1 MPPLSVLIKPASS
14 ACNMNCSYCFYKD
27 VAANRE
33 RGFAGYMTMDTLEKL
48 IASALDYADRDC
60 TFLFQGGE
68 PTLAGL
74 GFYRAVLELE
84 RKYAKKMSG
93 YSTLSRRTDIILM
106 SSGRSFWRLMVS
118 WSACLWT
125 DRLMYT
131 TAAERT
137 WQAKILSI
145 GS

>member
-60 TFLFQGGE
+60 TFLF
-68 PTLAGL
+68 
-74 GFYRAVLELE
+74 
-84 RKYAKKMSG
+84 
-93 YSTLSRRTDIILM
+93 
-106 SSGRSFWRLMVS
+106 
-118 WSACLWT
+118 
-125 DRLMYT
+125 
-131 TAAERT
+131 
-137 WQAKILSI
+137 
-145 GS
+145 

>member
-1 MPPLSVLIKPASS
+1 MNTAGIHNARTKSNPFRRIVVS
-14 ACNMNCSYCFYKD
+14 ANNEY
-27 VAANRE
+27 
-33 RGFAGYMTMDTLEKL
+33 
-48 IASALDYADRDC
+48 
-60 TFLFQGGE
+60 
-68 PTLAGL
+68 
-74 GFYRAVLELE
+74 LEL
-84 RKYAKKMSG
+84 
-93 YSTLSRRTDIILM
+93 
-106 SSGRSFWRLMVS
+106 SFGQLNEKVVKQMVS